1 MTQNRS
7 TTGTEATGEF
17 DTVELRT
24 GTTGATGST
33 SAGQGTGG
41 VQQAVDRVQDKAGQV
56 VDQARNSASRAV
68 DQAQQAAAPAIDQAQ
83 QTAGQVVDQARQT
96 VTSRVSSQ
104 KDRAATSLTTVAQA
118 IRQTGDSLRQQ
129 DQAAVA
135 DYTDTA
141 AQYVERFSNFLQG
154 RDVGQLVGD
163 VERYARRNPAMFLGS
178 AFTLGLLGARFLKSS
193 SQPDYQG
200 GGDYRAPRTYAL
212 SPGYGNTAG
221 TTRQFGT
228 STTPYGV
235 GEETSRPTVGLGM
248 RDDISTT
255 GATGGSQFA
264 VGADTTRTTSTTG
277 TGASTTGAGSSS
289 TTGTRN
295 TSGTEGL

>member
-7 TTGTEATGEF
+7 TTGTEASGEF

-33 SAGQGTGG
+33 SADQGTGG
-41 VQQAVDRVQDKAGQV
+41 VQQAVDRAQDKAGQV
-56 VDQARNSASRAV
+56 VDQARNTASRAV
-68 DQAQQAAAPAIDQAQ
+68 DQAQQAAAPAIDQVQ

-96 VTSRVSSQ
+96 VTSRVASQ

-118 IRQTGDSLRQQ
+118 IRQTGDGLRQQ
-129 DQAAVA
+129 DQSAIA

-163 VERYARRNPAMFLGS
+163 VERYARRNPTMFLGS
-178 AFTLGLLGARFLKSS
+178 AFALGLLGARFLKSS

-200 GGDYRAPRTYAL
+200 GGGDYRAPQTYAL

-228 STTPYGV
+228 TTTPYGV

-248 RDDISTT
+248 RGDMSTT

-277 TGASTTGAGSSS
+277 TGTTS